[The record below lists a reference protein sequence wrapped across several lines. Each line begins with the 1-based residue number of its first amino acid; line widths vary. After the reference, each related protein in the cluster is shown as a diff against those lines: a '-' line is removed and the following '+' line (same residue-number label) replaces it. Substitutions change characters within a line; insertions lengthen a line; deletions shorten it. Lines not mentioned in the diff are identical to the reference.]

1 MMKLDRFDRTDS
13 HREYSTVQGPLVNM
27 VRRSARLI
35 TNEICPLAIT
45 VSILITMPSLSTAVA
60 QVRKQTPGS
69 EVTRAILDRTVDPLQ
84 QLSTSL
90 EALSKRVSPGV
101 VQIFSTG
108 YNLDRD
114 HEPRTTDLLSRGKSV
129 GSGIIIASDGWI
141 VTNAHVVQGARRIR
155 VRLSQDVPPSR
166 SEDGT
171 TRGALLEAKLVA
183 ADRDTDL
190 ALLKIDATELPALE
204 LSDSSDL
211 KQGQL
216 VLAFGSP
223 LGLDNSVSMGVVS
236 SVARQLDPD
245 NPTIYVQTDAAIN
258 PGNSGGPL
266 VDTGGH
272 VVGITTRILTQ
283 SGGNE
288 GIGLAIP
295 SNVVRSVYKQ
305 VRSEGHVHH
314 HGIGVFAR
322 DLTPALA
329 SGLGLDREGG
339 VLIEDVVPQSP
350 AETSGLMPGDVVL
363 KVNGNPVQNI
373 RQLALSL
380 YSYAV
385 GENATLEIRRDQQT
399 RSYEVPVIEK
409 QDLQGSLADLVAK
422 EQNRIPELGIFALT
436 LDEQLAPF
444 LPGLRNRFGVVVAG
458 KESEGAYLGESLML
472 GDIIYFVNGTRV
484 HGVDS
489 LRSTLDALKTA
500 DVIVLQVER
509 LGSLRYVVLEN
520 DK

>member
-1 MMKLDRFDRTDS
+1 MERGLARFL
-13 HREYSTVQGPLVNM
+13 STTTRP
-27 VRRSARLI
+27 I
-35 TNEICPLAIT
+35 AIAAG
-45 VSILITMPSLSTAVA
+45 ILIAIPSLSTAVA
-60 QVRKQTPGS
+60 QAGKTGLLP
-69 EVTRAILDRTVDPLQ
+69 DRMADPLQ
-84 QLSTSL
+84 QLSASM

-114 HEPRTTDLLSRGKSV
+114 RGRGAADLMSRGSSV
-129 GSGIIIASDGWI
+129 GSGIIIAADGWI
-141 VTNAHVVQGARRIR
+141 VTNAHVVQGGRRIR
-155 VRLSQDVPPSR
+155 VRLSPDISPPGSQDR
-166 SEDGT
+166 T
-171 TRGALLEAKLVA
+171 THGALFEAKLVA

-190 ALLKIDATELPALE
+190 ALLKIDATDLPALE
-204 LSDSSDL
+204 LSDSSAL

-236 SVARQLDPD
+236 SVARQLDPES
-245 NPTIYVQTDAAIN
+245 PTIYVQTDAAIN

-266 VDTGGH
+266 VDTSGH
-272 VVGITTRILTQ
+272 VVGISTLIITQ

-322 DLTPALA
+322 NVTPALA
-329 SGLGLDREGG
+329 LGLGLDREGG
-339 VLIEDVVPQSP
+339 VIIEDVIPQGP

-363 KVNGNPVQNI
+363 TVNRSPVQNI
-373 RQLALSL
+373 RQFALSL

-385 GENATLEIRRDQQT
+385 GENATLEVRRGPQT

-409 QDLQGSLADLVAK
+409 PDLQGSLADLVAK

-436 LDEQLAPF
+436 LDDKLLPF
-444 LPGLRNRFGVVVAG
+444 LPGLRNEFGVVVAG
-458 KESEGAYLGESLML
+458 KESEGAYVGESLAV
-472 GDIIYFVNGTRV
+472 GDVIYFVNGTRAQNV
-484 HGVDS
+484 VS
-489 LRSTLDALKTA
+489 LRSTLDELKTA
-500 DVIVLQVER
+500 EAIVLQVER
-509 LGSLRYVVLEN
+509 QGNLRYVVLES